1 MVERERL
8 LERLKADRFDLLIIG
23 GGATG
28 CGIALDAAAR
38 GLQVALVER
47 EDIGSGTSS
56 RSTKLIHGGVRYLEL
71 AFKRLDRVQYRLVRD
86 ALRERS
92 ILLRIAPHLTHWL
105 PLFTPLYRSYQLPY
119 YWTGLKLYDA
129 LAGTAGGIPS
139 RFVSSRAA
147 RARFPQIKTEG
158 LRGGVLYRD
167 GQFDDA
173 RMNVSLALTAIDQ
186 GAAVANY
193 VEVVGLV
200 QREGR
205 IVGATVQDRVSGA
218 GWEIES
224 RVVINASGPW
234 SDRVRRLE
242 DASAEPILQV
252 SSGAHIVVD
261 GTFSMPETGLLI
273 PTTEDGRVLF
283 VLPWLGQTL
292 IGTTDEA
299 ASPDAPPI
307 AGDMAI
313 EYLVRH
319 ANRYLSRRLERSDIK
334 AAWAGLRPLIRDPRA
349 TDTAGLARDH
359 VIVEGPGGMITI
371 GGGKWT
377 TYRKMAQDVVDY
389 AIRRANLS
397 PAAPC
402 RTASLPLIGA
412 EGFDPAGATQMGTR
426 NALDADVTQHLLRA
440 YGNRA
445 DQVADLLIEVGSA
458 RLATRYPFLEA
469 EVVWAARQELA
480 QTALDVLARRTR
492 LAFLDQAAA
501 KAALP
506 RVVELLAAELD
517 WDSERQRRE
526 VAEALKTLERGL

>member
-1 MVERERL
+1 M
-8 LERLKADRFDLLIIG
+8 IG

-47 EDIGSGTSS
+47 EDFGSGTSS

-86 ALRERS
+86 ALAERS

-105 PLFTPLYRSYQLPY
+105 PLFTPLYRAHQLPY

-129 LAGTAGGIPS
+129 LAGEAGGIPS
-139 RFVSSRAA
+139 RFVSRREA
-147 RARFPQIKTEG
+147 RTRFPQVKTEG
-158 LRGGVLYRD
+158 LRGGVLYGD

-173 RMNVSLALTAIDQ
+173 RMNVALALSAIEQ

-205 IVGATVQDRVSGA
+205 TTGAAVQDRMSG
-218 GWEIES
+218 GTWEIEA
-224 RVVINASGPW
+224 RRVINASGPW
-234 SDRVRRLE
+234 SDRVRRME
-242 DASAEPILQV
+242 NASSESILQV

-261 GTFSMPETGLLI
+261 GTFSMPRAGLLI
-273 PTTEDGRVLF
+273 PKTEDGRVLF
-283 VLPWLGQTL
+283 VLPWLGHTL

-299 ASPDAPPI
+299 ARPDEPPI
-307 AGDMAI
+307 AGGAAI
-313 EYLVRH
+313 DYLLRH
-319 ANRYLSRRLERSDIK
+319 ANRYLSRRIERADIK

-359 VIVEGPGGMITI
+359 VIVESPGGMITI

-377 TYRKMAQDVVDY
+377 TYRKMAQDTVDF
-389 AIRRANLS
+389 AIRHAGLEA
-397 PAAPC
+397 AAPC
-402 RTASLPLIGA
+402 RTASLPLVGA
-412 EGFDPAGATQMGTR
+412 EGFDPAGAEQMETR
-426 NALDADVTQHLLRA
+426 YALDADVARHLLRA
-440 YGNRA
+440 YGSRA
-445 DQVADLLIEVGSA
+445 EHVAGLLSEVGPA
-458 RLATRYPFLEA
+458 RLAAGYPFLEA

-501 KAALP
+501 RTALA
-506 RVVELLAAELD
+506 RVAELLAAELG
-517 WDSERQRRE
+517 WDGERRRRE
-526 VAEALKTLERGL
+526 MKEALERLERGL

>member
-1 MVERERL
+1 MEREQL
-8 LERLKADRFDLLIIG
+8 LERLRAERFDLLVIG

-47 EDIGSGTSS
+47 EDFGSGTSS
-56 RSTKLIHGGVRYLEL
+56 RSTKLVHGGVRYLEL

-86 ALRERS
+86 ALAERS
-92 ILLRIAPHLTHWL
+92 ILLRIAPHLTRWL
-105 PLFTPLYRSYQLPY
+105 PLFTPLYRTYQIPY

-129 LAGTAGGIPS
+129 LAGEAGGIPS
-139 RFVSSRAA
+139 RFVSKREA
-147 RARFPQIKTEG
+147 RARFPQVKTEG
-158 LRGGVLYRD
+158 LRGGVLYSD

-173 RMNVSLALTAIDQ
+173 RMNVTLALTAIDQ

-200 QREGR
+200 QRDGR
-205 IVGATVQDRVSGA
+205 IIGAAVQDRVSG
-218 GWEIES
+218 GNWEIEARS
-224 RVVINASGPW
+224 VINASGPS
-234 SDRVRRLE
+234 SDRVRRME
-242 DASAEPILQV
+242 DASAQPILQV

-261 GTFSMPETGLLI
+261 GKFSMPEAGLLI
-273 PTTEDGRVLF
+273 PKTEDGRVLF
-283 VLPWLGQTL
+283 VLPWLGHTL

-299 ASPDAPPI
+299 ASPDEPPT
-307 AGDMAI
+307 AGDEAV
-313 EYLVRH
+313 EYLLRH
-319 ANRYLSRRLERSDIK
+319 ANRYLSRGIERADIK

-359 VIVEGPGGMITI
+359 VIVEGRGGLITI

-377 TYRKMAQDVVDY
+377 TYRKMAQDAVDY
-389 AIRRANLS
+389 AIQHAGLEA
-397 PAAPC
+397 AAPC
-402 RTASLPLIGA
+402 RTASLPLVGA
-412 EGFDPAGATQMGTR
+412 EGFDPASAAQIGSR
-426 NALDADVTQHLLRA
+426 HALDAEVDQHLLRA
-440 YGNRA
+440 YGSRA
-445 DQVADLLIEVGSA
+445 EQVAGLLTQVGSA
-458 RLATRYPFLEA
+458 RLAAGHPFLEA
-469 EVVWAARQELA
+469 EVVWAARHELA

-517 WDSERQRRE
+517 WDGGRRRRE
-526 VAEALKTLERGL
+526 LAEGLERIEKGI